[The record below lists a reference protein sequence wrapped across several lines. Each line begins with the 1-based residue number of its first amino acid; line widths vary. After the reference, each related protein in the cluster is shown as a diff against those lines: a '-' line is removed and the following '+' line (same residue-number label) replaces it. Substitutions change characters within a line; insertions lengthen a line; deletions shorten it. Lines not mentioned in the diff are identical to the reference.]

1 VIEVRSAEALKMTV
15 RASLM
20 RNVVHRK
27 HASIVVAALFIA
39 VALPVTVLF
48 SREDLARRAVHE
60 NAMRAEIA
68 ADIAVPTTEIAASI
82 AVPTATIGVT
92 PTAEWTG
99 DATQSASMVIVGTLL
114 IGLGSIVRRAI

>member
-1 VIEVRSAEALKMTV
+1 MTV

-27 HASIVVAALFIA
+27 HASIAVAALFVA
-39 VALPVTVLF
+39 VAVPVTVLL
-48 SREDLARRAVHE
+48 SREDLALRSSRE
-60 NAMRAEIA
+60 NVARTEIA
-68 ADIAVPTTEIAASI
+68 ADIAVPTADIAASI

-99 DATQSASMVIVGTLL
+99 DAMQSASMVLVGTLL
-114 IGLGSIVRRAI
+114 IGLGSIVRRAM